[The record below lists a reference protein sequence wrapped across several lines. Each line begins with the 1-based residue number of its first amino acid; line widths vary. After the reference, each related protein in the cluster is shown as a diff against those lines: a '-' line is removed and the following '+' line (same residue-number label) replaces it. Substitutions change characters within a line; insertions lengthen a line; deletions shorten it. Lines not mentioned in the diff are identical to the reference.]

1 MLHKMKEKKS
11 SEKIKENNSQEQKD
25 NLIDR
30 EKLIKMQIFEQE
42 ANQLEEQIKL
52 IHQEVIGLTE
62 LKGELKNLEKMENN
76 EIFAEVKKG
85 IYVKGVLKK
94 EKLLVEIGSKIFVP
108 KSFSEVDEVIDKE
121 IKKLHN
127 ANEEIAERIIQINSE
142 INELVKA

>member
-94 EKLLVEIGSKIFVP
+94 ENLLVEIGSKIFVP